1 MTSFPDDIEDALN
14 CKMVEEVIN
23 HKVSFDLGYS
33 ISTLCEVED
42 VLNHKVTKP
51 DGVIALYNPIEEH
64 HKVGLTL
71 GPSLPQYE
79 MVDEVLNH
87 KVTKTDGAI
96 AWSGPIEEALNYK
109 VTTTEDEIDNN
120 IRDHLLNLQLAIRP
134 SYDR

>member
-1 MTSFPDDIEDALN
+1 
-14 CKMVEEVIN
+14 
-23 HKVSFDLGYS
+23 
-33 ISTLCEVED
+33 VED

-87 KVTKTDGAI
+87 KVTKT
-96 AWSGPIEEALNYK
+96 
-109 VTTTEDEIDNN
+109 EDEIDNN